1 MKFIV
6 KVFSMSEEE
15 AVVSGYFRAS
25 DKDEEELLQVMV
37 AVFEEIEVY
46 SNKLASNE
54 KTLLFKSVKLKTL
67 LDSLQFI
74 QRELEV
80 PIEIVISHNLVGD
93 SEELM
98 KQLEKSQ

>member
-1 MKFIV
+1 MKFII
-6 KVFSMSEEE
+6 KVFSMNEDE
-15 AVVSGYFRAS
+15 AKVSGYFRAS

-37 AVFEEIEVY
+37 AVFEEIELY

-80 PIEIVISHNLVGD
+80 PIEIAISQNLVGD
-93 SEELM
+93 SAELM
-98 KQLEKSQ
+98 KLLENGQ

>member
-6 KVFSMSEEE
+6 KVFSMNEDE
-15 AVVSGYFRAS
+15 AMVSGYFRAS

-37 AVFEEIEVY
+37 AVFEEIELY

-67 LDSLQFI
+67 LDSLQYI
-74 QRELEV
+74 HRELEV
-80 PIEIVISHNLVGD
+80 PIEIAISQNLVGD
-93 SEELM
+93 SAELM
-98 KQLEKSQ
+98 RLLENGQ